1 MMGATTKPATATQA
15 MMSGGSNGDDDIPAI
30 AQKVQSYNIPPM
42 MTLADGQK
50 ASLWTISGVSAGVG
64 VISGF
69 LGVGG
74 GVRPD
79 ARDLLRDRHLARGR
93 GRDEPVHRATLGGV
107 GAFTYGR
114 AGVIDLGIVT
124 ALLLGSALGARIGSG
139 ATAYVNGTM

>member
-1 MMGATTKPATATQA
+1 LNGDDEGDDEAGDGDASDE
-15 MMSGGSNGDDDIPAI
+15 SGGSNGDDDIPAI

-74 GVRPD
+74 GFVRMP
-79 ARDLLRDRHLARGR
+79 AIYYVIGTSLAAAVGTSLFTGLL
-93 GRDEPVHRATLGGV
+93 
-107 GAFTYGR
+107 
-114 AGVIDLGIVT
+114 
-124 ALLLGSALGARIGSG
+124 SG
-139 ATAYVNGTM
+139 ASGRSLTGVAA